1 MWDQKGCSFYVREH
15 TSNDRLMCIGAAE
28 SKVSSHLQGILQQI
42 SCGPPPTLS
51 VQLCLCVH
59 ASLCHLLAPIVV
71 MYKVRFCLALVVV
84 YLFIPL
90 LGQVKCFYV
99 FVQRAWVYVYG

>member
-1 MWDQKGCSFYVREH
+1 MREY
-15 TSNDRLMCIGAAE
+15 TSKDRLMCIGAAE
-28 SKVSSHLQGILQQI
+28 SKVSSHLQGIRQQI

-71 MYKVRFCLALVVV
+71 MYKVWFFVA

-90 LGQVKCFYV
+90 LGQLRCIYV
-99 FVQRAWVYVYG
+99 FVQRAWVYVCG